1 MQRNGA
7 CAGARIAP
15 HRADVKPTGVH
26 RMKRVRLRVSVSDGP
41 KRPPVGEGIGDSAYG
56 RWRVFVAMTP
66 ESRGTDSETVEDY
79 AGRCIDWIVRLTAKH

>member
-1 MQRNGA
+1 MARAGGQRNGA

-41 KRPPVGEGIGDSAYG
+41 KRPPVGEGAGDSAYG
-56 RWRVFVAMTP
+56 RGRDIVATTP
-66 ESRGTDSETVEDY
+66 QSRGTKTATMRRYSE
-79 AGRCIDWIVRLTAKH
+79 R